1 MASPAADD
9 GASPAP
15 PEQLAE
21 IRVRTPISI
30 IVPTFRERANLPHLI
45 ERIAR
50 FKDRCDLQVEVLIMD
65 DDSRDGSREWVEQEA
80 PDWVHIVV
88 RTENR
93 GLSPAVVDGLRA
105 ARHPVLVVMDADL
118 SHPPE
123 KIPDMVLALQAGQ
136 QFVIGSR
143 YVPGGS
149 TDDDWGFFRWLNSKV
164 ATALARPFT
173 KVKDPMSGFFAMRR
187 ADFERAEELNP
198 VGYKIG
204 LELIVKCHL
213 ENVGEVPIH
222 FTDRVHGESKLS
234 LKEQLNYLVHLRR
247 LYIFKYATW
256 SSFVQFCLVGAS
268 GVIVNLSVVTLLLAL
283 AAPRSVALAG
293 GIVVSVVKNFLFNR
307 RFTFSYARSGNVW
320 KQFVGFCMAS
330 SVGAAIQFG
339 VAMAVVWARPEIAT
353 QIAALVGIAA
363 GMLVNFTVNRYFVFK
378 IAHPPRPREIRSS
391 DRER

>member
-1 MASPAADD
+1 MASPASDD
-9 GASPAP
+9 RAP
-15 PEQLAE
+15 SAPIEQLAE

-30 IVPTFRERANLPHLI
+30 IVPTFRERENLPHLI
-45 ERIAR
+45 GRIAAL
-50 FKDRCDLQVEVLIMD
+50 KQQADLQLEVLVVD
-65 DDSRDGSREWVEQEA
+65 DDSRDGSREWVEAEA
-80 PDWVHIVV
+80 PDWVRIIV

-93 GLSPAVVDGLRA
+93 GLSPAVVDGLQA
-105 ARHPVLVVMDADL
+105 ARYPVLVVMDADL

-173 KVKDPMSGFFAMRR
+173 KIKDPMSGFFAMRR
-187 ADFERAEELNP
+187 ADFERAIELNP

-204 LELIVKCHL
+204 LELIVKCRL

-268 GVIVNLSVVTLLLAL
+268 GVIVNLSVVTLLLAV
-283 AAPRSVALAG
+283 AAPRGLALAG
-293 GIVVSVVKNFLFNR
+293 GIAVSVVTNFLFNR
-307 RFTFSYARSGNVW
+307 RFTFSHARAGSAW
-320 KQFVGFCMAS
+320 RQFFGFCMAS

-339 VAMAVVWARPEIAT
+339 VAMAVVWANPEIAT

-363 GMLVNFTVNRYFVFK
+363 GMFVNFTVNRYFVFK
-378 IAHPPRPREIRSS
+378 IQHPPRPRGQ
-391 DRER
+391 